1 MDVLDKAKASA
12 GGSGAGFDVI
22 LESTTVL
29 RRNHDSRT
37 LHRMA
42 LDRKEGELSND
53 GALVVDTGHHTGR
66 SPKDKFIV
74 REPATEA
81 TIAWESNS
89 AISREAFE
97 GLRSDILDYV
107 RHKEIFVQHLIAG
120 ADPRHQIRV
129 KVFTELAWHSL
140 FIRNL
145 LRLPDAPP
153 GDDWK
158 DGLTIIAVP
167 GFKAE
172 PERYGI
178 RTPTVIACD
187 FTGRTVLIAGTSYA
201 GEIKKAVF
209 TFLNYLLPEHG
220 VLPMHCSANVGENG
234 DVAIFFGLS
243 GTGKTTLS
251 ATADRT
257 LIGDDEHGWG
267 TSGIFNFEGGCY
279 AKVIG
284 LSATD
289 EPQIYAATNRFGT
302 VLENVVLH
310 PETGHPQ
317 FDDISKT
324 ENTRAAYP
332 LSHVANAHPMGQA
345 GHPTNI
351 VMLTAD
357 AFGVLPPIAW
367 LTARQAVYYF
377 LSGFTAR
384 VAGTEK
390 GISEPEPTFSACF
403 GAPFMPRRPID
414 YGRLLLGLIREHR
427 PNCWLVNTG
436 WTGGPY
442 GVGTRMPIKV
452 TRAVLDAALNGTIP
466 VDDLH
471 KDERFGFRI
480 PTSIEGVPTEI
491 LSPKSTWSDPDAY
504 DRAADKLA
512 KMFVENFAK
521 VGTDIDPAVAA
532 AGPRA
537 GG

>member
-1 MDVLDKAKASA
+1 MAVLDGVYASA
-12 GGSGAGFDVI
+12 ERAEDGLRGVV
-22 LESTTVL
+22 ESTTVL
-29 RRNHDSRT
+29 QKNHDGRT
-37 LHRMA
+37 LHGLA
-42 LDRKEGELSND
+42 LDRREGQLSRD

-81 TIAWESNS
+81 KVAWDSNA

-97 GLRSDILDYV
+97 QLRRDILDYV
-107 RHKEIFVQHLIAG
+107 RHKELFMQQLVAG
-120 ADPRHQIRV
+120 ADANHQIDV
-129 KVFTELAWHSL
+129 TVYTELAWHSL

-145 LRLPDAPP
+145 LRIPDDVPQCGAC
-153 GDDWK
+153 

-167 GFKAE
+167 GFAVD
-172 PERYGI
+172 PQRYGV

-187 FTGRTVLIAGTSYA
+187 FVGRTILIAGTSYA

-209 TFLNYLLPEHG
+209 TFLNFILPERS
-220 VLPMHCSANVGENG
+220 VLPMHCSANVAAQG

-267 TSGIFNFEGGCY
+267 ASGVFNFEGGCY
-279 AKVIG
+279 AKVVG
-284 LSATD
+284 LSPVD

-310 PETGHPQ
+310 AESGQPQ

-332 LSHVANAHPMGQA
+332 LTHVANAHPKGQA
-345 GHPTNI
+345 GHPANI

-452 TRAVLDAALNGTIP
+452 TRAVLDAALNGTIAAN
-466 VDDLH
+466 DLH

-480 PTSIEGVPTEI
+480 PSAIEGVPAEI
-491 LSPKSTWSDPDAY
+491 LMPKTTWSDPDAY
-504 DRAADKLA
+504 DRAADKVA
-512 KMFVENFAK
+512 RMFAENFAK

-532 AGPRA
+532 SGPHPLR
-537 GG
+537 

>member
-1 MDVLDKAKASA
+1 MVVLDGVIA
-12 GGSGAGFDVI
+12 GAGEVKTGFDGI
-22 LESTTVL
+22 LETTTTL
-29 RRNHDSRT
+29 KRNHDSTT
-37 LHRMA
+37 LHQLA
-42 LDRKEGELSND
+42 LDRKEGTLSSD

-74 REPATEA
+74 REAATEA
-81 TIAWESNS
+81 TVDWDDNAS
-89 AISREAFE
+89 ISRAAFE
-97 GLRSDILDYV
+97 RLRADILDYV
-107 RHKEIFVQHLIAG
+107 RGKELFMQDLMAG
-120 ADPRHQIRV
+120 ADPQHQIRV
-129 KVFTELAWHSL
+129 KVFTEFAWHSL
-140 FIRNL
+140 FIRNM
-145 LRLPDAPP
+145 LRVPAELPQ
-153 GDDWK
+153 GGIG
-158 DGLTIIAVP
+158 DGLTIISVP
-167 GFKAE
+167 GFNAD
-172 PERYGI
+172 PQRYGI

-187 FTGRTVLIAGTSYA
+187 FAGRTILIAGTSYA

-209 TFLNYLLPEHG
+209 TFLNYILPESG
-220 VLPMHCSANVGENG
+220 ALPMHCSANIGAAG

-267 TSGIFNFEGGCY
+267 AAGVFNFEGGCY

-284 LSATD
+284 LSEVD

-310 PETGHPQ
+310 AETGRPQ
-317 FDDISKT
+317 FADISKT

-332 LSHVANAHPMGQA
+332 LSHVANASPTGRA

-377 LSGFTAR
+377 LSGFTAK

-390 GISEPEPTFSACF
+390 GISEPQPTFSACF
-403 GAPFMPRRPID
+403 GAPFMPRRPTD
-414 YGRLLLGLIREHR
+414 YGQLLLNLIREHR

-442 GVGTRMPIKV
+442 GVGKRMPIKV
-452 TRAVLDAALNGTIP
+452 TRALLDAALNGAIAM
-466 VDDLH
+466 DDLH
-471 KDERFGFRI
+471 KDEYFGIRI
-480 PTSIEGVPTEI
+480 PSSIEGVPTQM
-491 LSPKSTWSDPDAY
+491 LTPKLTWSDADAY
-504 DRAADKLA
+504 DRTADKLA
-512 KMFVENFAK
+512 AMFAENFAK
-521 VGTDIDPAVAA
+521 VGANVDPAVAA
-532 AGPRA
+532 VGPKPRT
-537 GG
+537 

>member
-1 MDVLDKAKASA
+1 MVVLDEVNVGAGSA
-12 GGSGAGFDVI
+12 GAGFDRV

-29 RRNHDSRT
+29 RKNHDTET
-37 LHRMA
+37 LHHLA
-42 LDRKEGELSND
+42 LDRSEGELSSD

-74 REPATEA
+74 REAATEA
-81 TIAWESNS
+81 SIAWDSNG

-97 GLRSDILDYV
+97 RLRSDILDYV
-107 RHKEIFVQHLIAG
+107 RDKELFVQDLAAG
-120 ADPRHQIRV
+120 ADPRHQIHV

-145 LRLPDAPP
+145 LRLPAIPP
-153 GDDWK
+153 GEFGK
-158 DGLTIIAVP
+158 DGLTIISVP
-167 GFKAE
+167 EFKAE

-187 FTGRTVLIAGTSYA
+187 FAGRTILIAGTSYA

-209 TFLNYLLPEHG
+209 TFLNYTLPERG

-234 DVAIFFGLS
+234 NVAIFFGLS

-251 ATADRT
+251 ATADRM

-267 TSGIFNFEGGCY
+267 AAGVFNFEGGCY

-284 LSATD
+284 LSAED
-289 EPQIYAATNRFGT
+289 EPQIYAATNRHGT
-302 VLENVVLH
+302 VLENVVLKA
-310 PETGHPQ
+310 ETRQPQ
-317 FDDISKT
+317 FADISKT

-332 LSHVANAHPMGQA
+332 LSHVSNAWPTGQA
-345 GHPTNI
+345 GHPTDI

-442 GVGTRMPIKV
+442 GVGQRMPIKV
-452 TRAVLDAALNGTIP
+452 TRALLDAALNGNIP
-466 VDDLH
+466 TNDLH

-480 PTSIEGVPTEI
+480 PSSVEGVPTHM
-491 LSPKSTWSDPDAY
+491 LTPKSSWSDADAY

-512 KMFVENFAK
+512 MMFAENFAK
-521 VGTDIDPAVAA
+521 VGIDIDAEVAA
-532 AGPRA
+532 VGPRPRT
-537 GG
+537 

>member
-1 MDVLDKAKASA
+1 MDVSDKAKASVE
-12 GGSGAGFDVI
+12 GGGAGFDVV

-37 LHRMA
+37 LHRLA
-42 LDRKEGELSND
+42 LNRKEGELSND

-66 SPKDKFIV
+66 SPNDKFIV
-74 REPATEA
+74 REPATDA
-81 TIAWESNS
+81 AIAWESNS
-89 AISREAFE
+89 AISPAAFE
-97 GLRSDILDYV
+97 RLQSDILDYV
-107 RHKEIFVQHLIAG
+107 RHKEIFVQHLVAG
-120 ADPRHQIRV
+120 ADPRHQIHV

-145 LRLPDAPP
+145 LRLPDAPS
-153 GDDWK
+153 GESWK

-187 FTGRTVLIAGTSYA
+187 FVGRTVLIAGTSYA

-209 TFLNYLLPEHG
+209 TFLNYILPEHG

-390 GISEPEPTFSACF
+390 GISEPQPTFSACF

-436 WTGGPY
+436 WAGGPY

-452 TRAVLDAALNGTIP
+452 TRAVLDAALNGTIQ

-480 PTSIEGVPTEI
+480 PTYIEGVPTEI
-491 LSPKSTWSDPDAY
+491 LTPKSTWSDPEAY

-521 VGTDIDPAVAA
+521 VGADIDPAVAA

>member
-1 MDVLDKAKASA
+1 MAVFDRVNSSA
-12 GGSGAGFDVI
+12 GSAKTGFDGLLDTTTI
-22 LESTTVL
+22 L
-29 RRNHDSRT
+29 RKNQDGDT
-37 LHRMA
+37 LHRLS
-42 LDRKEGELSND
+42 LDRGEGELSRD

-66 SPKDKFIV
+66 SPQDKFIV
-74 REPATEA
+74 RDPTTEA
-81 TIAWESNS
+81 TVDWSDNAS
-89 AISREAFE
+89 ISPEAFE
-97 GLRSDILDYV
+97 RLHADILDYV
-107 RHKEIFVQHLIAG
+107 RNKELFVQDLVAG
-120 ADPRHQIRV
+120 ADPKHQIHV

-145 LRLPDAPP
+145 LRLPAEPP
-153 GDDWK
+153 ADGAE

-167 GFKAE
+167 GFKAD
-172 PERYGI
+172 PERYGV
-178 RTPTVIACD
+178 RTSTVIACD
-187 FTGRTVLIAGTSYA
+187 FTGRTILIAGTSYA

-209 TFLNYLLPEHG
+209 TFLNYILPEHG
-220 VLPMHCSANVGENG
+220 VLPMHCSANVGAAG

-267 TSGIFNFEGGCY
+267 TTGVFNFEGGCY
-279 AKVIG
+279 AKVVG
-284 LSATD
+284 LSEVD
-289 EPQIYAATNRFGT
+289 EPQIYAATNQYGT
-302 VLENVVLH
+302 VLENVVLAA
-310 PETGHPQ
+310 ETRQPQ
-317 FDDISKT
+317 FADISKT

-332 LSHVANAHPMGQA
+332 LSHVANAHPTGQA

-357 AFGVLPPIAW
+357 AYGVLPPIAW

-390 GISEPEPTFSACF
+390 GVNEPQPTFSSCF

-442 GVGTRMPIKV
+442 GVGERMPIKV
-452 TRAVLDAALNGTIP
+452 TRALIEAALSGSIP
-466 VDDLH
+466 TDDLH
-471 KDERFGFRI
+471 KDERFGIRI
-480 PTSIEGVPTEI
+480 PTSIAGVPTHI
-491 LSPKSTWSDPDAY
+491 LTPKLTWSDADAY
-504 DRAADKLA
+504 DRTADKVA
-512 KMFVENFAK
+512 RMFAENFAK
-521 VGTDIDPAVAA
+521 VGADIEAEVAA
-532 AGPRA
+532 VGPKA
-537 GG
+537 LG

>member
-1 MDVLDKAKASA
+1 MDVLDRVSSSA
-12 GGSGAGFDVI
+12 EGAMAGFGRV
-22 LESTTVL
+22 LETTTVL
-29 RRNHDSRT
+29 LKNHDSRT
-37 LHRMA
+37 LHQLS
-42 LDRKEGELSND
+42 LDRAEAELSSS

-66 SPKDKFIV
+66 SPQDKFIV
-74 REPATEA
+74 REAATEA
-81 TIAWESNS
+81 SVDWEDNAS
-89 AISREAFE
+89 ISREAFE
-97 GLRSDILDYV
+97 RLRADILDYV
-107 RHKEIFVQHLIAG
+107 RGKELFAQELVAG
-120 ADPRHQIRV
+120 ADPRHQIHV

-145 LRLPDAPP
+145 LRVPEGLLEEGAA
-153 GDDWK
+153 

-167 GFKAE
+167 GFEAD
-172 PERYGI
+172 PGRYGI

-187 FTGRTVLIAGTSYA
+187 FAGRTVLIAGTSYA

-209 TFLNYLLPEHG
+209 TFLNYILPESG
-220 VLPMHCSANVGENG
+220 VLPMHCSANVGEGG

-267 TSGIFNFEGGCY
+267 EAGVFNFEGGCY

-284 LSATD
+284 LSEED

-302 VLENVVLH
+302 VLENVVLA
-310 PETGHPQ
+310 PDTGQPQ
-317 FDDISKT
+317 FADISKT

-332 LSHVANAHPMGQA
+332 LSHVANAHPAGQA

-390 GISEPEPTFSACF
+390 GISEPQPTFSSCF

-414 YGRLLLGLIREHR
+414 YGKLLLGLIREHR

-442 GVGTRMPIKV
+442 GVGKRMPIKV
-452 TRAVLDAALNGTIP
+452 TRALLDAALNGSIP

-480 PTSIEGVPTEI
+480 PSSIEGVPTHI
-491 LSPKSTWSDPDAY
+491 LTPKMTWSDADAY
-504 DRAADKLA
+504 DRTADKLA
-512 KMFVENFAK
+512 AMFAENFAK
-521 VGTDIDPAVAA
+521 VGADIDAAVAA
-532 AGPRA
+532 AGPKPR
-537 GG
+537 G

>member
-1 MDVLDKAKASA
+1 MDVLDEVKASA
-12 GGSGAGFDVI
+12 GGVASGFDGV

-37 LHRMA
+37 LHRLA
-42 LDRKEGELSND
+42 LNRKEAELSSD
-53 GALVVDTGHHTGR
+53 GALVVDTGRHTGR

-81 TIAWESNS
+81 KVAWESN
-89 AISREAFE
+89 AGITREAFE
-97 GLRSDILDYV
+97 RLRSDILDYV
-107 RHKEIFVQHLIAG
+107 RHKELFVQNLVAG

-145 LRLPDAPP
+145 LRLPAAPLADG
-153 GDDWK
+153 GDDS
-158 DGLTIIAVP
+158 LTIIAVP
-167 GFKAE
+167 SFKVE
-172 PERYGI
+172 PARYGA
-178 RTPTVIACD
+178 RTPTVIALD

-209 TFLNYLLPEHG
+209 TFLNYILPEHG
-220 VLPMHCSANVGENG
+220 VLPMHCSANVGEKG

-267 TSGIFNFEGGCY
+267 ASGIFNFEGGCY

-284 LSATD
+284 LSPAD

-310 PETGHPQ
+310 PETGQPQ
-317 FDDISKT
+317 FADISKT

-332 LSHVANAHPMGQA
+332 LSHVANASPTGQT
-345 GHPTNI
+345 GHPNHI

-357 AFGVLPPIAW
+357 AFGVLPPIAR
-367 LTARQAVYYF
+367 LSPEQAVYYF

-403 GAPFMPRRPID
+403 GAPFMPRKPID
-414 YGRLLLGLIREHR
+414 YGRLLLKLIQEHT
-427 PNCWLVNTG
+427 PECWLVNTG

-442 GVGTRMPIKV
+442 GVGRRMPIKI
-452 TRAVLDAALNGTIP
+452 TRSVLDAALNGTIAAA
-466 VDDLH
+466 DFSR
-471 KDERFGFRI
+471 DERFGFEV
-480 PTSIEGVPTEI
+480 PAVVEGVPSEM
-491 LSPKSTWSDPDAY
+491 LVPRSTWPDPQDYDSDANKVAMMFARNFENMGADVDA
-504 DRAADKLA
+504 
-512 KMFVENFAK
+512 
-521 VGTDIDPAVAA
+521 AVAA
-532 AGPRA
+532 AGPRS
-537 GG
+537 GT

>member
-1 MDVLDKAKASA
+1 MDVLDRVISGT
-12 GGSGAGFDVI
+12 GGARAGFDGI

-29 RRNHDSRT
+29 KRNHDSET
-37 LHRMA
+37 LHQLA
-42 LDRKEGELSND
+42 LQRSEGELSSD

-66 SPKDKFIV
+66 SPQDKFII
-74 REPATEA
+74 REAATEA
-81 TIAWESNS
+81 TVAWESNAS
-89 AISREAFE
+89 ISRDAFE
-97 GLRSDILDYV
+97 RLRSDILDYV
-107 RHKEIFVQHLIAG
+107 RDKELFVQDLIAG
-120 ADPRHQIRV
+120 ADPQHQLHV

-145 LRLPDAPP
+145 LRLPTDPPADAAA
-153 GDDWK
+153 
-158 DGLTIIAVP
+158 DGLTIISVP
-167 GFKAE
+167 GFKAD

-178 RTPTVIACD
+178 RTTTVIACD
-187 FTGRTVLIAGTSYA
+187 FAERTILIAGTSYA

-209 TFLNYLLPEHG
+209 TFLNYILPEHG

-234 DVAIFFGLS
+234 DAAIFFGLS

-267 TSGIFNFEGGCY
+267 AGGVFNFEGGCY

-284 LSATD
+284 LSAED
-289 EPQIYAATNRFGT
+289 EPQIYAATNRHGT
-302 VLENVVLH
+302 VLENVVLSA
-310 PETGHPQ
+310 ETRQPQ
-317 FDDISKT
+317 FADISKT

-332 LSHVANAHPMGQA
+332 LSHVANASPTGQA
-345 GHPTNI
+345 AHPTNI

-390 GISEPEPTFSACF
+390 GVSEPQPTFSACF

-452 TRAVLDAALNGTIP
+452 TRAVLDAALNGSIP
-466 VDDLH
+466 TDDLH

-480 PTSIEGVPTEI
+480 PPSIEGVPTHI
-491 LSPKSTWSDPDAY
+491 LTPKLTWSDADAY

-512 KMFVENFAK
+512 RMFAENFAK
-521 VGTDIDPAVAA
+521 VGADIEAEVAA
-532 AGPRA
+532 AGPRP

>member
-1 MDVLDKAKASA
+1 MDVLDKVNAIA
-12 GGSGAGFDVI
+12 GCADAGFDGI

-29 RRNHDSRT
+29 RRNHDRRT
-37 LHRMA
+37 LHLLA
-42 LDRKEGELSND
+42 LSRSEAKLSND

-66 SPKDKFIV
+66 SPQDKFIV
-74 REPATEA
+74 REPGTEA
-81 TIAWESNS
+81 AVAWENN
-89 AISREAFE
+89 AALSREAF
-97 GLRSDILDYV
+97 GRLRSDVLDYV
-107 RHKEIFVQHLIAG
+107 RYKELFVQDLVAG
-120 ADPRHQIRV
+120 ADPSHQFHVRV
-129 KVFTELAWHSL
+129 YTELAWHSL

-145 LRLPDAPP
+145 LRTPAS
-153 GDDWK
+153 GDTASDR
-158 DGLTIIAVP
+158 LTIIAAP
-167 GFKAE
+167 GFKAD

-187 FTGRTVLIAGTSYA
+187 FVGRTIIIAGTSYA

-209 TFLNYLLPEHG
+209 TFLNYILPENG

-234 DVAIFFGLS
+234 DAAIFFGLS

-267 TSGIFNFEGGCY
+267 ASGIFNFEGGCY

-284 LSATD
+284 LSPAD

-302 VLENVVLH
+302 VLENVVLD
-310 PETGHPQ
+310 PETGQPQ
-317 FDDISKT
+317 FADISKT

-332 LSHVANAHPMGQA
+332 LSHVANAHPTGQS

-452 TRAVLDAALNGTIP
+452 TRAVLDAALNGAIAP
-466 VDDLH
+466 ADLH

-480 PTSIEGVPTEI
+480 PSSIEGVPTEI
-491 LSPKSTWSDPDAY
+491 LRPKATWSDAAAY

-512 KMFVENFAK
+512 RMFAENFAR
-521 VGTDIDPAVAA
+521 VGTNVDAVVAE
-532 AGPRA
+532 AGPRVPV
-537 GG
+537 

>member
-1 MDVLDKAKASA
+1 MVVLDEVKASA
-12 GGSGAGFDVI
+12 GVGQAGFDGI

-29 RRNHDSRT
+29 KRNYDSET
-37 LHRMA
+37 LRHLA
-42 LDRKEGELSND
+42 LTRSEAELSSD

-81 TIAWESNS
+81 TVAWDSNA
-89 AISREAFE
+89 AITREAFE
-97 GLRSDILDYV
+97 RLRADMLDYV
-107 RHKEIFVQHLIAG
+107 RDKELFVQDLAAG
-120 ADPRHQIRV
+120 ADPRHQIHVR
-129 KVFTELAWHSL
+129 VFTELAWHSL
-140 FIRNL
+140 FIRTL
-145 LRLPDAPP
+145 LRTPEGATGDAAT
-153 GDDWK
+153 DR
-158 DGLTIIAVP
+158 LTIISVP
-167 GFKAE
+167 GFDVDPA
-172 PERYGI
+172 RYGI
-178 RTPTVIACD
+178 RTSTVIACD
-187 FTGRTVLIAGTSYA
+187 FVGRTILIAGTSYA

-209 TFLNYLLPEHG
+209 TFLNYILPEQG
-220 VLPMHCSANVGENG
+220 VLPMHCSANVGESG
-234 DVAIFFGLS
+234 DVAVFFGLS

-267 TSGIFNFEGGCY
+267 AGGVFNFEGGCY

-284 LSATD
+284 LSAED
-289 EPQIYAATNRFGT
+289 EPQIYAAASRHGT
-302 VLENVVLH
+302 VLENVVLA
-310 PETGHPQ
+310 PETRKPQ

-332 LSHVANAHPMGQA
+332 LSHVPNASPTGQA

-414 YGRLLLGLIREHR
+414 YGQLLLGLIREHR

-442 GVGTRMPIKV
+442 GVGKRMPIKV
-452 TRAVLDAALNGTIP
+452 TRALLDAALNGAIP
-466 VDDLH
+466 IADLH
-471 KDERFGFRI
+471 KDEHFGFRI
-480 PTSIEGVPTEI
+480 PPSVEGVPTHI
-491 LSPKSTWSDPDAY
+491 LTPKSSWSDADAY
-504 DRAADKLA
+504 DRAAAKLA
-512 KMFVENFAK
+512 EMFQKNFEK
-521 VGTDIDPAVAA
+521 VGANIDKAVAD
-532 AGPRA
+532 AGPRLRA
-537 GG
+537 

>member
-1 MDVLDKAKASA
+1 MVVLNGVHSSA
-12 GGSGAGFDVI
+12 GLATAGFDGL
-22 LESTTVL
+22 LETTTVL
-29 RRNHDSRT
+29 KRNHDSDT
-37 LHRMA
+37 LHHLA
-42 LDRKEGELSND
+42 LTRSEGELSSD

-74 REPATEA
+74 REPATETTVDWDA
-81 TIAWESNS
+81 NAS
-89 AISREAFE
+89 ISREAFE
-97 GLRSDILDYV
+97 RLRSDILDYV
-107 RHKEIFVQHLIAG
+107 HSKELFVQDLVAG
-120 ADPRHQIRV
+120 ADPRHQIHV

-145 LRLPDAPP
+145 LRLPA
-153 GDDWK
+153 GLAEASVE

-167 GFKAE
+167 SFKAD
-172 PERYGI
+172 PKRYGI
-178 RTPTVIACD
+178 RTSTVIACD
-187 FTGRTVLIAGTSYA
+187 FAGRTILIAGTSYA

-209 TFLNYLLPEHG
+209 TYLNYILPESG
-220 VLPMHCSANVGENG
+220 VLPMHCSANVGESG

-267 TSGIFNFEGGCY
+267 AGGVFNFEGGCY

-284 LSATD
+284 LSETD
-289 EPQIYAATNRFGT
+289 EPQIYAATNKYGT
-302 VLENVVLH
+302 VLENVVLAAD
-310 PETGHPQ
+310 TRRPQ

-332 LSHVANAHPMGQA
+332 LSHVANAHPTGQA

-390 GISEPEPTFSACF
+390 GITEPEPTFSTCF

-414 YGRLLLGLIREHR
+414 YGNLLLNLIREHR

-442 GVGTRMPIKV
+442 GVGKRMPIKV
-452 TRAVLDAALNGTIP
+452 TRALLDAALNGGIP
-466 VDDLH
+466 TDELH

-480 PTSIEGVPTEI
+480 PTSIEGVPTHI
-491 LSPKSTWSDPDAY
+491 LTPKMTWSDADAY

-512 KMFVENFAK
+512 RMFEENFAK
-521 VGTDIDPAVAA
+521 VGANIDAAVAA
-532 AGPRA
+532 AAPHPR
-537 GG
+537 G